1 MTDLIIR
8 TLARKRLST
17 LARPSA
23 VMTFALAI
31 AYGGGLWLTFLHHVE
46 GGHERNEPPF
56 VLHWLRDATL
66 ALPLIFLAVWV
77 GIVLARKLIARAGA
91 TDGPV
96 ALCAAVLAAVVAL
109 AATLAVGATGP
120 AHGNLFGAEHGGREM
135 PFLLHLGRDM
145 LVALCANLV
154 LSGVVSA
161 AIFRR
166 RPWAVPDVQSWL
178 AGRLVARRRLATNS
192 ALGLLL
198 VLPVVLLAVSG
209 AATVTAQSGA
219 GAPCP
224 VGVPL
229 KTYDV
234 QAIDVDIPLNRFGD
248 HDPQGKMYVLSSEVD
263 RVRRE
268 EAARKASIGLRKD
281 AIQPLIIRANIGD
294 CVEIEFSNNASG
306 GDYGVH
312 IDGLAFDAQN
322 SGDAIGNNPSSAVAR
337 GDGRT
342 YRFYV
347 PEDETF
353 EGSHYLRPGPGHR
366 SAVAHGLFGAL
377 VVEPRG
383 STYHAMDDLSPV
395 RSGWEAVIK
404 PEGKKSFREYVQL
417 YHEIGDEDYRPLD
430 ASGAE
435 MPRVDPQSES
445 YRPGARAM
453 NYRSEPFMNR
463 TNNPGSEKAE
473 AHGYGSYT
481 FGDPATLIPRSYQG
495 DPTKIRILH
504 AGAEVFHVFHLHGGG
519 IRWRLNPKADPTFDY
534 QDTGL
539 DKHPTT
545 GTPSTRLD
553 SQAFGP
559 GESYELEIEG
569 GAGGVQQGAGEF
581 LFHCHIVEHYVSGM
595 WGFWRVFD
603 TRQPGLAPLPDRAA
617 PPGPVESDD
626 LIGTTIN
633 GTTITAANLDDWI
646 RPQLPP
652 QGVRSD
658 DQDAA
663 VWDWRVDASNPAAP
677 VYLGEPEDRSSWAN
691 YTRAGD
697 EERLDGHPSLLA
709 GDRPVRLA
717 GETVDRPRILFNPTN
732 GRPAFP
738 LLRPHLGKRPPFAPN
753 EHSGAPYLGETGGQ
767 AKTGATD
774 PWAGR
779 EDGICPKGAPVK
791 TYNVVTIAPNVKV
804 TEATPARQAQIFVLA
819 EDADAV
825 LAGTKPVEP
834 LAIRANIGD
843 CVALT
848 LTNRIPDAAAFSGFS
863 KNNMHIHHVQF
874 DTQAS
879 DGVITGLSYE
889 QAVEDYATADPTLTA
904 DAAGGSSTLRMSSVA
919 KFKPGVAIA
928 VSQGEENIEIRTI
941 RSVDATAQELT
952 LTEPLGKDHASGDHA
967 GTEFVQSRWYPDVQ
981 MDNVFWHDHV
991 DGIHGWPLG
1000 LVGQLIVEPEG
1011 STYHDPK
1018 TGEPIKSGALADIH
1032 TNTPLAAGQINGS
1045 FRELA
1050 LWQIDDNP
1058 VSDSTL
1064 NLRAEPWSDRLSPT
1078 TGNPD
1083 PSLLFSSWTHGD
1095 PNTPL
1100 PRAYQGDP
1108 LAIRAINV
1116 GPAVD
1121 GLKIDGHRFFRE
1133 NRFLDGESRTK
1144 ASPTDA
1150 VHWGVSERYTAILDG
1165 GAGGPEQRTGD
1176 FMYFNSLGRRL
1187 RQGAWGLLRVL
1198 PRQVSDLKPLPGTNV
1213 PSGGTPVPAPTG
1225 GRPPASAGAGN
1236 PCPVDATT
1244 RSIAV
1249 SAVELAN
1256 PRPGVSTVFVPTAD
1270 AAAVRNAT
1278 KPAQPL
1284 VVHIAAGECL
1294 EVTFKNERA
1303 TQRASFHVSELLK
1316 TTSSSGINA
1325 GFNLEQTV
1333 APKGIR
1339 TYRFFADTRKIGAA
1353 MISDFGGLDTGIEG
1367 LYGAVV
1373 VAPSGA
1379 RFTDP
1384 DSGQPVRIGEGV
1396 DVNVPGGQGYRD
1408 FTTIMSEDDPIIGGN
1423 FMPYPVDVAGHA
1435 TINYRSVPRG
1445 DGDAAFSSRANGDPS
1460 TPLMRAY
1467 AGDPVK
1473 VHALVAPGSE
1483 QGHVFSL
1490 GGQSWRVDPEIDKG
1504 NETTAQGMVAWQAF
1518 DLELIGGAGGRQ
1530 RETGDYFYGDLRR
1543 PFTQAGMWG
1552 LMRVM
1557 SDPNCPIRPLD
1568 GLGCV
1573 GQRSVFTG
1581 LPPRPV
1587 ANPGDAPAPDAP
1599 ASGEAAEQP
1608 AAQAPA
1614 QAPASASA
1622 TTAAGRPFGLRGLSV
1637 SKRLR
1642 LSTLARRGLTFQ
1654 VTLPASAK
1662 ALEMKLT
1669 RRSGKR
1675 TVTVGTRV
1683 LTIGRGGRRTFT
1695 WRLTRGQLRRMKAGD
1710 AVLAVRAGTSAKR
1723 LAPTT
1728 LRATIRFSGRLPRPR

>member
-1 MTDLIIR
+1 MTDLILR

-23 VMTFALAI
+23 VMAFAIAI

-66 ALPLIFLAVWV
+66 ALPLIFMGVWV
-77 GIVLARKLIARAGA
+77 GVVLARKLIARAGA

-109 AATLAVGATGP
+109 TATIAVGATGP
-120 AHGNLFGAEHGGREM
+120 AHGNLFGAQHGGHEL
-135 PFLLHLGRDM
+135 PFLMHLGRDM
-145 LVALCANLV
+145 LVALCVNLM
-154 LSGVVSA
+154 LCGAVSA

-178 AGRLVARRRLATNS
+178 SGRFVPRQRLALNS

-198 VLPVVLLAVSG
+198 VLPVVILAASG
-209 AATVTAQSGA
+209 AEKVTAQAGA
-219 GAPCP
+219 GTPCP

-234 QAIDVDIPLNRFGD
+234 QALDVDITLNRFGD
-248 HDPQGKMYVLSSEVD
+248 HDPEGKMYVLSDEVD
-263 RVRRE
+263 RVRQE

-281 AIQPLIIRANIGD
+281 AIQPLVIRANIGD
-294 CVEIEFSNNASG
+294 CVEINFANNASG
-306 GDYGVH
+306 GDYGIH

-322 SGDAIGNNPSSAVAR
+322 SGDAVGNNVSSAVAR
-337 GDGRT
+337 GDNRT

-366 SAVAHGLFGAL
+366 SAVSHGLFGAL

-383 STYHAMDDLSPV
+383 STYLAMDDLSPV
-395 RSGWEAVIK
+395 KSGWEAVIK

-430 ASGAE
+430 STGAA
-435 MPRVDPQSES
+435 MPRVDPHSES

-463 TNNPGSEKAE
+463 MNNPGSEREE

-481 FGDPATLIPRSYQG
+481 FGDPATVIPRGYQG

-519 IRWRLNPKADPTFDY
+519 IRWRLNPKADPNFDY
-534 QDTGL
+534 QNTGL
-539 DKHPTT
+539 NKHPQP
-545 GTPSTRLD
+545 GAPSTRLD

-559 GESYELEIEG
+559 GESFELEIEG

-603 TRQPGLAPLPDRAA
+603 TRQPGLAPLPDRVA
-617 PPGPVESDD
+617 PPNAVESSG
-626 LIGTTIN
+626 LIGKTIN
-633 GTTITAANLDDWI
+633 GTAITAANLDDWI

-652 QGVRSD
+652 QGVRQN
-658 DQDAA
+658 DQDAS
-663 VWDWRVDASNPAAP
+663 VWDWKVDTSNPAAP
-677 VYLGEPEDRSSWAN
+677 VYAGEPEDLSSWPD
-691 YTRAGD
+691 YTKPSDA
-697 EERLDGHPSLLA
+697 ERLDGHPSLLA
-709 GDRPVRLA
+709 GDRPIRLD
-717 GETVDRPRILFNPTN
+717 GEGVDRPKLLFNPNN

-738 LLRPHLGKRPPFAPN
+738 LLRPHLGKRPPFSPN
-753 EHSGAPYLGETGGQ
+753 GHSGAPWLGETGSQ
-767 AKTGATD
+767 PKNGATD
-774 PWAGR
+774 PWANR
-779 EDGICPKGAPVK
+779 ADGICPATAPVR
-791 TYNVVTIAPNVKV
+791 TFNIVTINPDLNVTKNV
-804 TEATPARQAQIFVLA
+804 RHSAQIFVLA
-819 EDADAV
+819 QDADEV

-843 CVALT
+843 CVAVT
-848 LTNRIPDAAAFSGFS
+848 LTNRIPDTAAFNGLS
-863 KNNMHIHHVQF
+863 KHNLHIHHVQF

-889 QAVEDYATADPTLTA
+889 QAVEDYPSADPTLTA
-904 DAAGGSSTLRMSSVA
+904 DAGPGSRTLHMSSVA
-919 KFKPGVAIA
+919 KFQPGVAIA
-928 VSQGEENIEIRTI
+928 VSQGQESIEVRTI
-941 RSVDATAQELT
+941 ESIDEANLT
-952 LTEPLGKDHASGDHA
+952 LTLTQQLNKDHLSGEHA

-1000 LVGQLIVEPEG
+1000 LVGQLIVEPTG

-1018 TGEPIKSGALADIH
+1018 TGAIIKSGTLADIH
-1032 TNTPLAAGQINGS
+1032 TNSPLAEGQINGD

-1050 LWQIDDNP
+1050 LWEIDDNP

-1064 NLRAEPWSDRLSPT
+1064 NLRSEPWADRLSPV

-1108 LAIRAINV
+1108 LAIRTINV
-1116 GPAVD
+1116 GPAID
-1121 GLKIDGHRFFRE
+1121 GLKVDGHRFFRE
-1133 NRFLDGESRTK
+1133 NRFLDGETRTQ
-1144 ASPTDA
+1144 ASPTDSI
-1150 VHWGVSERYTAILDG
+1150 HYGVSERYTAILDG

-1176 FMYFNSLGRRL
+1176 FVYFNSLGRRF

-1198 PRQVSDLKPLPGTNV
+1198 PRQVGDLQPLPDHPNV
-1213 PSGGTPVPAPTG
+1213 PTGGTPVPTPTG
-1225 GRPPASAGAGN
+1225 GRPPAPGLPGS
-1236 PCPVDATT
+1236 PCPASATT
-1244 RSIAV
+1244 RTVDV
-1249 SAVELAN
+1249 SAIDLAN
-1256 PRPGVSTVFVPTAD
+1256 PRPGVSSVFVQTSD
-1270 AAAVRNAT
+1270 AAAVRNGT
-1278 KPAQPL
+1278 KAAEPL
-1284 VVHIAAGECL
+1284 IVHIAAGECL
-1294 EVTFKNERA
+1294 EVNFTNERA
-1303 TQRASFHVSELLK
+1303 TARASFHVSELLK
-1316 TTSSSGINA
+1316 TTASSGINA
-1325 GFNLEQTV
+1325 GFNPEQTL
-1333 APKGIR
+1333 APSGTR
-1339 TYRFFADTRKIGAA
+1339 TYRFYADTRKIGAA
-1353 MISDFGGLDTGIEG
+1353 MISDFGGIDTGIDG

-1379 RFTDP
+1379 RFSNP
-1384 DSGQPVRIGEGV
+1384 DTGAPVRVGEGV
-1396 DVNVPGGQGYRD
+1396 DVNVPGQQGYRD
-1408 FTTIMSEDDPIIGGN
+1408 FTTIMSENDPIIGGN

-1435 TINYRSVPRG
+1435 TINYRTVPRG
-1445 DGDAAFSSRANGDPS
+1445 DDNAAFSSRANGDPS

-1483 QGHVFSL
+1483 QSHVFGL
-1490 GGQSWRVDPEIDKG
+1490 GGQSWRIDPEIAQG
-1504 NETTAQGMVAWQAF
+1504 NETTAQGMVAWEAF
-1518 DLELIGGAGGRQ
+1518 DLDLIGGAGGRQ
-1530 RETGDYFYGDLRR
+1530 RETGDYFYGDVRR

-1557 SDPNCPIRPLD
+1557 SDPACPIRPLD
-1568 GLGCV
+1568 GLSCI
-1573 GQRSVFTG
+1573 GQKSAFTG
-1581 LPPRPV
+1581 LPPRP
-1587 ANPGDAPAPDAP
+1587 AGNPGDAPAPADPPAAGQPPAAAP
-1599 ASGEAAEQP
+1599 AP
-1608 AAQAPA
+1608 AATPPATAPA
-1614 QAPASASA
+1614 PKPLS
-1622 TTAAGRPFGLRGLSV
+1622 LRGLSV
-1637 SKRLR
+1637 SRR
-1642 LSTLARRGLTFQ
+1642 MSLSTLAKQGLTFQ
-1654 VTLPASAK
+1654 VTLPANAR
-1662 ALEMKLT
+1662 ALQMKLT
-1669 RRSGKR
+1669 RRSGKK
-1675 TVTVGTRV
+1675 TITIATRNLIV
-1683 LTIGRGGRRTFT
+1683 RSGGRRTVT
-1695 WRLTRGQLRRMKAGD
+1695 WKLTRAQLRRMKAGD
-1710 AVLAVRAGTSAKR
+1710 VVLSVRAGTSSKK
-1723 LAPTT
+1723 LAPAT
-1728 LRATIRFSGRLPRPR
+1728 LKATIRFSGRLPRLR

>member
-1 MTDLIIR
+1 MTDLLIR
-8 TLARKRLST
+8 TLARKRLSS

-23 VMTFALAI
+23 VMAFALAI

-46 GGHERNEPPF
+46 GGHERSEPPF
-56 VLHWLRDATL
+56 ALHWLRDATL
-66 ALPLIFLAVWV
+66 ALPLICMAVWI

-109 AATLAVGATGP
+109 TATVAVGATSP
-120 AHGNLFGAEHGGREM
+120 AHGNLFGAHHGGHEL
-135 PFLLHLGRDM
+135 PFLVHLGRDM
-145 LVALCANLV
+145 LVALCVNLL
-154 LSGVVSA
+154 LSAGVSA

-166 RPWAVPDVQSWL
+166 RPWAVPDVQSWF
-178 AGRLVARRRLATNS
+178 AGRVLPRRRI
-192 ALGLLL
+192 ALNGGFALVL
-198 VLPVVLLAVSG
+198 VLPIAIFVFSTAERVS
-209 AATVTAQSGA
+209 AEAGA
-219 GAPCP
+219 GSPCP

-234 QAIDVDIPLNRFGD
+234 QAIDVDITLNRFGD
-248 HDPQGKMYVLSSEVD
+248 HDPQGKMYVLSEEVA

-268 EAARKASIGLRKD
+268 QAVRKASIGLRKD
-281 AIQPLIIRANIGD
+281 AIQPLVIRANIGD
-294 CVEIEFSNNASG
+294 CVELQFANNAGG
-306 GDYGVH
+306 GDYGIH

-322 SGDAIGNNPSSAVAR
+322 SGDAVGRNISSAVPR
-337 GDGRT
+337 GGTRS

-347 PEDETF
+347 PEDDTF

-366 SAVAHGLFGAL
+366 QAVAHGLFGAL

-383 STYHAMDDLSPV
+383 STYHAMDDLSPLK
-395 RSGWEAVIK
+395 SGWEAVIK

-430 ASGAE
+430 STGAA
-435 MPRVDPQSES
+435 MPRVDPHSES
-445 YRPGARAM
+445 YRPGARAI

-463 TNNPGSEKAE
+463 LNNPGDANEE

-481 FGDPATLIPRSYQG
+481 FGDPATVIPRAYQG

-519 IRWRLNPKADPTFDY
+519 IRWRLNPKADPNFDY

-539 DKHPTT
+539 NKHPKP
-545 GTPSTRLD
+545 GAPSTRLD

-559 GESYELEIEG
+559 GESFELEIEG

-617 PPGPVESDD
+617 PPVAVDSAG

-652 QGVRSD
+652 QGVRKD
-658 DQDAA
+658 GEDAS
-663 VWDWRVDASNPAAP
+663 VWDWKNDGSL
-677 VYLGEPEDRSSWAN
+677 YLGEPEDRASWPD
-691 YTRAGD
+691 YTKAGD
-697 EERLDGHPSLLA
+697 DERLDGHPSLLA
-709 GDRPVRLA
+709 GDRPARLD
-717 GETVDRPRILFNPTN
+717 GESVDRPKILFNPAN

-738 LLRPHLGKRPPFAPN
+738 LLRPHLGKRPPFSPN
-753 EHSGAPYLGETGGQ
+753 QHSGAPWLGENGD
-767 AKTGATD
+767 APKTGATD

-779 EDGICPKGAPVK
+779 ADGICPAGAPLK
-791 TYNVVTIAPNVKV
+791 TFNIVTIAPSLNVTKKV
-804 TEATPARQAQIFVLA
+804 RHSAQIFVLA

-825 LAGTKPVEP
+825 LAGRKPVEP

-843 CVALT
+843 CVAVT
-848 LTNRIPDAAAFSGFS
+848 LTNRIPDAAAYNGFS
-863 KNNMHIHHVQF
+863 KNNLHIHHVQF

-889 QAVEDYATADPTLTA
+889 QAVEDYPSADPTLSA
-904 DAAGGSSTLRMSSVA
+904 AAAAGTRTLQLSSVA
-919 KFKPGVAIA
+919 KFQPGVAIA
-928 VSQGEENIEIRTI
+928 VSQGEASIEIRTI
-941 RSVDATAQELT
+941 ESIDSTAGTVTITKALSR
-952 LTEPLGKDHASGDHA
+952 DHPSGDHA

-1000 LVGQLIVEPEG
+1000 LVGQLIVEPQG

-1018 TGEPIKSGALADIH
+1018 TGEPIKSGTIADIR
-1032 TNTPLAAGQINGS
+1032 TTTPLAPGQVEGS

-1050 LWQIDDNP
+1050 LWSIDDHP
-1058 VSDSTL
+1058 VTDSTF
-1064 NLRAEPWSDRLSPT
+1064 NLRAEPWADRLAD
-1078 TGNPD
+1078 NPD

-1095 PNTPL
+1095 PHTPL
-1100 PRAYQGDP
+1100 PRAYAGDP
-1108 LAIRAINV
+1108 LAIRAVNV
-1116 GPAVD
+1116 GPAID
-1121 GLKIDGHRFFRE
+1121 GLKVDGHRFFRE
-1133 NRFLDGESRTK
+1133 NRFLDGESRTA
-1144 ASPTDA
+1144 ASPTDSL
-1150 VHWGVSERYTAILDG
+1150 HYGVSERYTAILDG
-1165 GAGGPEQRTGD
+1165 GAGGPEHRTGD
-1176 FMYFNSLGRRL
+1176 FMYFNSLGRRF

-1198 PRQVSDLKPLPGTNV
+1198 PRQVGDLQPLPGTSV
-1213 PSGGTPVPAPTG
+1213 PAGGTPLPAPTG
-1225 GRPPASAGAGN
+1225 GRPPAAGGPGD
-1236 PCPVDATT
+1236 PCPQAATT
-1244 RSIAV
+1244 RTVDV
-1249 SAVELAN
+1249 SAVDLAT
-1256 PRPGVSTVFVPTAD
+1256 PRPGVSSAFVESAD
-1270 AAAVRNAT
+1270 AGAVRDGS

-1294 EVTFKNERA
+1294 QVNFTNERA

-1325 GFNLEQTV
+1325 GFNPEQTV
-1333 APKGIR
+1333 ASGAQR
-1339 TYRFFADTRKIGAA
+1339 TYRFYADTRKIGAA
-1353 MISDFGGLDTGIEG
+1353 MVSDFGGIDTGVDG

-1379 RFTDP
+1379 TFSDP
-1384 DSGQPVRIGEGV
+1384 DSGRPVRVGEGV
-1396 DVNVPGGQGYRD
+1396 DVSLPGRPGYRD
-1408 FTTIMSEDDPIIGGN
+1408 FTTILSEDDPIIGGN
-1423 FMPYPVDVAGHA
+1423 FMPYPVAVAGHA
-1435 TINYRSVPRG
+1435 TINYRTVPRG
-1445 DGDAAFSSRANGDPS
+1445 DGDAAFSSRSGGDPS

-1483 QGHVFSL
+1483 QSHVFGL
-1490 GGQSWRVDPEIDKG
+1490 GGQSWRIDPEIAKG
-1504 NETTAQGMVAWQAF
+1504 NETTAQGMVAWEAF

-1530 RETGDYFYGDLRR
+1530 RETGDYFYGDVRR

-1557 SDPNCPIRPLD
+1557 SDASCPIRPLE
-1568 GLGCV
+1568 GLDCI

-1581 LPPRPV
+1581 APPRPT
-1587 ANPGDAPAPDAP
+1587 AKPADPPADATPAPAAAASGSPAAKKPAAAP
-1599 ASGEAAEQP
+1599 A
-1608 AAQAPA
+1608 
-1614 QAPASASA
+1614 
-1622 TTAAGRPFGLRGLSV
+1622 GLRGLTV
-1637 SKRLR
+1637 PKRVR
-1642 LSTLARRGLTFQ
+1642 LATLATDGLTFQ
-1654 VTLPASAK
+1654 VTLPATAK
-1662 ALEMKLT
+1662 AVQTKLT
-1669 RRSGKR
+1669 RRSGAK
-1675 TVTVGTRV
+1675 TIAIATRV
-1683 LTIGRGGRRTFT
+1683 MSVQKGGRRTLT
-1695 WRLTRGQLRRMKAGD
+1695 WRLKPAQLRRM
-1710 AVLAVRAGTSAKR
+1710 RAGAYVLELRAGPSEAR
-1723 LAPTT
+1723 LEPAT
-1728 LRATIRFSGRLPRPR
+1728 LKATIRFTGRLPRRTG